1 MIDNIVKMITE
12 EAWRRDREN
21 AFATLFE
28 ILGEINSKAV
38 NIILDDRLQERR
50 EEIDRSND
58 YIDFKGG

>member
-1 MIDNIVKMITE
+1 MIDDIVKMVTE

-38 NIILDDRLQERR
+38 NIILDDRLQKRR
-50 EEIDRSND
+50 EEIDRSN
-58 YIDFKGG
+58 